1 MSQRETERAS
11 YRGGGWGGRPRL
23 PPPAP
28 RPSRRRGQ
36 PLAGTET
43 SCQPRTQVSPCEA
56 QGAPAAHPEKTD
68 KRTGGRAGPG
78 TRHPA
83 SDDLCPQPGCPW
95 SPTRSADPSPGR
107 SPAGRAER
115 REGNRG
121 PEGRHLPGSRFPR
134 GPLRGAA
141 ERGAGAPPVPGPLRV
156 SPLALRAPGHGTSR
170 GCRESGIPSRS
181 SLSGLRLRGQS
192 PRGRGRPGERAAGEG
207 ASRSALPASAALG
220 LRSGGCSSKLRQVS
234 TSSPRGGGRARHRE
248 ARTASAAWH
257 RGPPDPHTPLMPG
270 TPRHCEQPPEPA
282 PWPHWGGARR
292 PQEDPP
298 RSGPPRL
305 RSAFNHFPAGSP
317 PLTWH
322 PAAAG
327 ESGASRPP
335 PLHSG
340 TGLSPSGFEEMAVAL
355 PPGGRKAWERA
366 WDAAPR
372 STAWRDL
379 ARASPSLSCFL
390 CQRSVIAS
398 ASRAAQGHTDSVC
411 ENIG

>member
-1 MSQRETERAS
+1 MSLVSDSLRGPLPWQIARGASGETRGKPRPRGAPPSRVPVSARSAQGRSGAGRRGSSRPRPPSRLSARAAGPGP
-11 YRGGGWGGRPRL
+11 RHQPRL
-23 PPPAP
+23 PRIRNPEPKF
-28 RPSRRRGQ
+28 S
-36 PLAGTET
+36 LW
-43 SCQPRTQVSPCEA
+43 
-56 QGAPAAHPEKTD
+56 APAAGPE
-68 KRTGGRAGPG
+68 
-78 TRHPA
+78 PA
-83 SDDLCPQPGCPW
+83 
-95 SPTRSADPSPGR
+95 
-107 SPAGRAER
+107 
-115 REGNRG
+115 REG
-121 PEGRHLPGSRFPR
+121 
-134 GPLRGAA
+134 AA
-141 ERGAGAPPVPGPLRV
+141 
-156 SPLALRAPGHGTSR
+156 
-170 GCRESGIPSRS
+170 
-181 SLSGLRLRGQS
+181 
-192 PRGRGRPGERAAGEG
+192 GERAAGEG